1 MIKADRSV
9 KNVVSPP
16 VKNPRAATSPT
27 AIRPAIS
34 AYSIAVAPS
43 SSRQNLMIW
52 SFMTSSFNNQVSRSL
67 WLFST
72 TAGPILRSQK
82 HLEIFEIAI
91 NNYAA

>member
-1 MIKADRSV
+1 LSAPSQKSQGSDKSHGNKAC
-9 KNVVSPP
+9 NQ
-16 VKNPRAATSPT
+16 
-27 AIRPAIS
+27 

-52 SFMTSSFNNQVSRSL
+52 SFMTSSFNNQVCRSL

-72 TAGPILRSQK
+72 TAEPILRSKK